1 MRLGSGA
8 FCEGYQVGFTKIDES
23 KYVPYGVKIG
33 DKYQLYEK
41 SKYDYSNAEGRQ
53 PRGPIVLYEFE
64 ACPFCRKVREAV
76 SILSLDVEFRPTP
89 KGSEYR
95 NEIKKKYGRK
105 ATFPFMMDPNTG
117 IEMFES
123 DDIIAYLFRAY
134 GLSED
139 GNVPKSLSP
148 GITTTIMTG
157 LSLLFRFGK
166 GSQVKDSN
174 PPEKPLTLWTAEGT
188 PFGKLVRE
196 ELNELQ
202 IAHRQISCP
211 RGGVN
216 RQKMFEQSGR
226 FQIPYLEDPNTG
238 VKLFESS
245 TIVEYL
251 QKMYGVAPTGV
262 KYI

>member
-8 FCEGYQVGFTKIDES
+8 FCEGYQVSFIETDKS
-23 KYVPYGVKIG
+23 KYVPYNVRLG
-33 DKYQLYEK
+33 DKFQLNEK
-41 SKYDYSNAEGRQ
+41 SKYVSNHSNRQ

-64 ACPFCRKVREAV
+64 GCPFCRKVREAV
-76 SILSLDVEFRPTP
+76 SILSLEVEFRPTP
-89 KGSEYR
+89 QGSVYR
-95 NEIKKKYGRK
+95 DEIKKKYGRK
-105 ATFPFMMDPNTG
+105 ATFPFMVDPNTG

-134 GLSED
+134 GMSKE
-139 GNVPKSLSP
+139 GNVPSSLSP
-148 GITTTIMTG
+148 GASTTIMTG

-166 GSQVKDSN
+166 GSKVKDSN
-174 PPEKPLTLWTAEGT
+174 PPEKSLILWSAEGT

-216 RQKMFEQSGR
+216 RQRMFEETGGT
-226 FQIPYLEDPNTG
+226 FQIPYLEDPNNG

-245 TIVEYL
+245 TIIEYL
-251 QKMYGVAPTGV
+251 QKMYGITSTAVE
-262 KYI
+262 YL